1 MLRQPSPEQRAAF
14 IRWLKASPA
23 NVRDFLLMLAVEEA
37 LEDLDS
43 QGRREI
49 ESLLTQA
56 GGPVVS
62 LLEAR
67 AEEQPR
73 SRRRRVGWLA
83 AAASVVLCAA
93 VWAVLGHISA
103 SGWTEFVTATGEQ
116 RAFELVDGSIIHLNT
131 HSRLALRFS
140 AHLREVRLLQG
151 EALFRVHHDSAR
163 PFLVYTADAMVQATG
178 TQFDV
183 YRRPDGTQVAVIEG
197 RVNVTPEAHPAL
209 AEYDLP
215 AARPRVAEPSIQTPK
230 RARSLGVSQE
240 AHVGSDGELSVKTV
254 PDVAAVLAWRERRLV
269 FNRETLQHIV
279 DEFNRYSA
287 RQLRLE
293 DVDLGARVF
302 SGVFDADDPD
312 SLAQVLA
319 RASDVSV
326 RYDGNVIVLA
336 QTGAPA
342 VDR

>member
-1 MLRQPSPEQRAAF
+1 L
-14 IRWLKASPA
+14 
-23 NVRDFLLMLAVEEA
+23 
-37 LEDLDS
+37 
-43 QGRREI
+43 
-49 ESLLTQA
+49 
-56 GGPVVS
+56 
-62 LLEAR
+62 
-67 AEEQPR
+67 
-73 SRRRRVGWLA
+73 
-83 AAASVVLCAA
+83 AAASVVLCGA
-93 VWAVLGHISA
+93 VWALLGRISS

-131 HSRLALRFS
+131 RSRLALRFS

-151 EALFRVHHDSAR
+151 EALFRVRHDSAR

-215 AARPRVAEPSIQTPK
+215 DARPQGVEPLSRTPK
-230 RARSLGVSQE
+230 AAHSLGVSQE
-240 AHVGSDGELSVKTV
+240 AHVDRDGQLSVKTV

-293 DVDLGARVF
+293 DADLGDRVF

-336 QTGAPA
+336 QLKSPG
-342 VDR
+342 R